1 VEKDEIMNAAVVA
14 AALAPLV
21 AGCFA
26 SGQVRKQ
33 AANDFGCPQDEI
45 VIHQLNAGYLA
56 RGCKK
61 EAKYSVQDGGV
72 ERNSEITRATV
83 DERPE
88 LPIDRIPGTNNSG
101 LH

>member
-1 VEKDEIMNAAVVA
+1 MKAAVVA
-14 AALAPLV
+14 AALALLV

-45 VIHQLNAGYLA
+45 VVHQLNAGYLA

-72 ERNSEITRATV
+72 ERNSEITAATV

-88 LPIDRIPGTNNSG
+88 LPIDRIPGINAIG
-101 LH
+101 ID

>member
-1 VEKDEIMNAAVVA
+1 MKAAVGA
-14 AALAPLV
+14 AALAV
-21 AGCFA
+21 VVGGCYA

-45 VIHQLNAGYLA
+45 VVHELNAGYLA

-61 EAKYSVQDGGV
+61 EAEYSVLDGGV
-72 ERNSEITRATV
+72 ERNSEITAATV

-88 LPIDRIPGTNNSG
+88 LPIDRIPGNDVSV
-101 LH
+101 H

>member
-1 VEKDEIMNAAVVA
+1 MKRAVVA
-14 AALAPLV
+14 AALAPRV
-21 AGCFA
+21 GGCFA

-33 AANDFGCPQDEI
+33 AASDFGCPQDEI
-45 VIHQLNAGYLA
+45 VVHELKSGYLA

-72 ERNSEITRATV
+72 ERNSEITAATV

-88 LPIDRIPGTNNSG
+88 LPIDRIPGNDVSV
-101 LH
+101 H